1 MKSRSVK
8 SRSVRLQQG
17 GFTLIELLIAIAVS
31 AVIAILAYQSISS
44 AVRVNEY
51 HQTQQSALT
60 QLQRA
65 IWWLEQDIMQ
75 MAPRPVLDELGSPLA
90 AMQLQPNQLELTR
103 IALYPTPV
111 SSGGLVRVRYELD
124 EGQLVRLSWAVL
136 DRAPDSQPRRQVL
149 LADVADFKVRVFK
162 PSQEWV
168 EFWPAI
174 NQPLEALPGLVEVE
188 LILEKHG
195 RLRRLLPGVEGMSN
209 DARSS

>member
-1 MKSRSVK
+1 MKRALVRS
-8 SRSVRLQQG
+8 QQG

-31 AVIAILAYQSISS
+31 AVIALLAYQSITS
-44 AVRVNEY
+44 AVRVNEA
-51 HQTQQSALT
+51 HQAQQSALN

-75 MAPRPVLDELGSPLA
+75 MAPRPVLDELGSSLA

-111 SSGGLVRVRYELD
+111 SSGGLVRVRYVLED
-124 EGQLVRLSWAVL
+124 GQLVRLSWAVL

-149 LADVADFKVRVFK
+149 LDDVVDFKVRVLD
-162 PSQEWV
+162 SRQEWL

-174 NQPLEALPGLVEVE
+174 DQSLETLPGLVEVE
-188 LILEKHG
+188 LVLKKQG
-195 RLRRLLPGVEGMSN
+195 QLRRLLHGVEGMPA
-209 DARSS
+209 DARS